1 MTGLVRAS
9 CYEAPPAQPQGFCMM
24 HAQIQND
31 GGPGS
36 GGVAELILYYR
47 PAGSDQVVSASCQS
61 AFAALE
67 SKDVAEID
75 CSVKG
80 DPLIYS
86 GRIVG
91 TELKIL
97 PLSTPAS
104 AARRVFV

>member
-1 MTGLVRAS
+1 
-9 CYEAPPAQPQGFCMM
+9 M

-31 GGPGS
+31 GGPG
-36 GGVAELILYYR
+36 GGGIGELILYYR

-61 AFAALE
+61 AFPALE
-67 SKDVAEID
+67 TKDVAEID
-75 CSVKG
+75 CYVKG

-86 GRIVG
+86 ARIEG

-104 AARRVFV
+104 AARRLFV